1 MFFELVLV
9 VNVHFFDLLTQLI
22 LTVLT
27 LLKKFRQL
35 NIAQSLVLIPA
46 V

>member
-1 MFFELVLV
+1 MFYDLVLV
-9 VNVHFFDLLTQLI
+9 VSVHFFEILTQLI

-27 LLKKFRQL
+27 LLEKFRQL